1 MGDDPFPY
9 GLARNRNTLET
20 LAGYTYRQGL
30 APRRL
35 KVEEMFWE
43 STLAS

>member
-9 GLARNRNTLET
+9 GVARNRKTLET
-20 LAGYTYRQGL
+20 LAGYTYGQGL

-35 KVEEMFWE
+35 TVEEMFGE
-43 STLAS
+43 STLAT

>member
-9 GLARNRNTLET
+9 GVARNRKTLET

-30 APRRL
+30 PR
-35 KVEEMFWE
+35 
-43 STLAS
+43 